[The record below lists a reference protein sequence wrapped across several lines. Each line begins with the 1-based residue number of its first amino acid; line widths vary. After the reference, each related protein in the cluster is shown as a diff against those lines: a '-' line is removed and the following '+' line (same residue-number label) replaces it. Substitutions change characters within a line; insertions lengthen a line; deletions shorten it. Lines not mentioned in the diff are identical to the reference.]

1 MNLDKLHQIILDKKT
16 TMPEGSYTA
25 SLLKKDSNRVIQKF
39 GEEAVEV
46 IIAAKDGS
54 KQEIISE
61 SGDMLYHFLVMLAK
75 LEIDPSEIVKELENR
90 MESKDKAGP
99 SIEKEKIV

>member
-1 MNLDKLHQIILDKKT
+1 MNLDKLHQIILDKKK

-46 IIAAKDGS
+46 IIAAKDNN

-75 LEIDPSEIVKELENR
+75 LEIDLSDIVKELENR
-90 MESKDKAGP
+90 MEGKDKIGLQLK
-99 SIEKEKIV
+99 KEK